1 MNDSPVREP
10 AIEVLWPRPDSAV
23 VVLSGEHDLA
33 SAADLNETLAET
45 LANCEHL
52 IVDLSSATF
61 IDSSTIMTLVSAKRH
76 ADQADRKFNLVL
88 ASTPIVERVLE
99 ITRVL
104 PVLNRVKTLEEALSN

>member
-1 MNDSPVREP
+1 MAAP
-10 AIEVLWPRPDSAV
+10 
-23 VVLSGEHDLA
+23 GECGGCRFRRARLGLGRRISIA
-33 SAADLNETLAET
+33 TLTDT

-76 ADQADRKFNLVL
+76 ADRAERKFNLVL

-104 PVLNRVKTLEEALSN
+104 PVLNRVKTVEEALRD